1 MQDEEDAKKTVVIR
15 IADAQVLWPPLLC
28 LSRFFFEK
36 PLREEGALSPHLC
49 LCRAGLGCAVAGQ
62 GEHATSTFKIKRRM
76 AMRKVFAACA
86 DKWRVPVATLKF
98 TFDGEAIGGED
109 NADTV

>member
-1 MQDEEDAKKTVVIR
+1 MPR
-15 IADAQVLWPPLLC
+15 RRS
-28 LSRFFFEK
+28 LSASRMHRFCGHHCSAFLGFFEK

>member
-1 MQDEEDAKKTVVIR
+1 
-15 IADAQVLWPPLLC
+15 
-28 LSRFFFEK
+28 
-36 PLREEGALSPHLC
+36 
-49 LCRAGLGCAVAGQ
+49 VAGQ